1 MSDVMTR
8 FQELGRLFWRSARE
22 SGEAAAEA
30 IEQRALIQKLALQ
43 VRKLDKERSGL
54 VRQIGA
60 KVYSLHSQGKVRN
73 QDVLIDCKRIDMIMA
88 EIAQTRKE
96 IEKIRAASLERGI
109 EVPILTDEA
118 PLDIEEPVSVPVTGA
133 VTAPTNVHPAG
144 TVGQQDLPAGGVGKA
159 SQGREEFDENGDP
172 LLCVT
177 GPSTVTD
184 DRCDVEAEII
194 QEGNTPMA
202 QAEISGPNTPPPDGP
217 STK

>member
-1 MSDVMTR
+1 MTR
-8 FQELGRLFWRSARE
+8 FQELGRLFWRNARE

-43 VRKLDKERSGL
+43 VRKLDKERSNL

-96 IEKIRAASLERGI
+96 IERIRAASLEKGI

-118 PLDIEEPVSVPVTGA
+118 PLDVEEPVTVPVSGPAATPA
-133 VTAPTNVHPAG
+133 NVRPLG
-144 TVGQQDLPAGGVGKA
+144 TIGQQDLPEGGVGKA
-159 SQGREEFDENGDP
+159 SQGREEYDENGDP
-172 LLCVT
+172 LLCDP
-177 GPSTVTD
+177 GPSAVSD
-184 DRCDVEAEII
+184 GRCDVQKEIV
-194 QEGNTPMA
+194 QEGNTPLT
-202 QAEISGPNTPPPDGP
+202 QTDISGGTTPPPDGP
-217 STK
+217 SQKV

>member
-1 MSDVMTR
+1 MMSDVMTR
-8 FQELGRLFWRSARE
+8 FQELGRLFWRNAKE

-43 VRKLDKERSGL
+43 VRKLDKERSNL

-96 IEKIRAASLERGI
+96 IERIRAASLEKGI

-118 PLDIEEPVSVPVTGA
+118 PLDVEEAVSVPVTA
-133 VTAPTNVHPAG
+133 TPANVRPLG
-144 TVGQQDLPAGGVGKA
+144 TIGQQDLPEGGVGKA
-159 SQGREEFDENGDP
+159 SQGREEFDEAGDP
-172 LLCVT
+172 LLCDPGPSAVT
-177 GPSTVTD
+177 GDQCEVN
-184 DRCDVEAEII
+184 AEIV
-194 QEGNTPMA
+194 QEGNTPMT
-202 QAEISGPNTPPPDGP
+202 QTEISGPTTPAPDGP
-217 STK
+217 SAKG

>member
-1 MSDVMTR
+1 MMSDVMTR
-8 FQELGRLFWRSARE
+8 FQELGRLFWRNARE

-43 VRKLDKERSGL
+43 VRKLDKERSNL

-73 QDVLIDCKRIDMIMA
+73 QDVLLDCKRIDMIMA

-96 IEKIRAASLERGI
+96 IERIRAASLEKGI

-118 PLDIEEPVSVPVTGA
+118 PLDIEEPVIVPVAETSSTTTTPA
-133 VTAPTNVHPAG
+133 NVRPLG

-159 SQGREEFDENGDP
+159 SQGREEFDEDGDP
-172 LLCVT
+172 LLCDP
-177 GPSTVTD
+177 GPSVVSD
-184 DRCDVEAEII
+184 GRCDIKEEPA
-194 QEGNTPMA
+194 QEGNQP
-202 QAEISGPNTPPPDGP
+202 
-217 STK
+217 